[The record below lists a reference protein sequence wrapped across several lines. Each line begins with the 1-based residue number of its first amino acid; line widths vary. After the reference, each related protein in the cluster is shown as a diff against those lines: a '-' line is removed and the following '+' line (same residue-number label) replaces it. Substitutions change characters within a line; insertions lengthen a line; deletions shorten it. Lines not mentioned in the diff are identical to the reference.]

1 LRAIACDY
9 EQQLT
14 TEIQQTMKKTL
25 IMSLLASAA
34 LIGLNGCA
42 SDQSQKSQEPP
53 PPKPAKPAKDTR
65 PKEDRLKVG
74 MTQDEVR
81 QAIGNPRGTSMNS
94 DGSQTWM
101 YNDAEKAMFIPFY
114 SESGGKVHNLVVI
127 FGTDGK
133 VKSWSSNAQG
143 IY

>member
-1 LRAIACDY
+1 
-9 EQQLT
+9 
-14 TEIQQTMKKTL
+14 MKKTL
-25 IMSLLASAA
+25 IISLLASAA

-53 PPKPAKPAKDTR
+53 PPKPAKDTR

-81 QAIGNPRGTSMNS
+81 QAIGNPRGKSVNS

-114 SESGGKVHNLVVI
+114 SESGGKIHNLVVI
-127 FGTDGK
+127 FDTDGK
-133 VKSWSSNAQG
+133 VKSWSANAQG